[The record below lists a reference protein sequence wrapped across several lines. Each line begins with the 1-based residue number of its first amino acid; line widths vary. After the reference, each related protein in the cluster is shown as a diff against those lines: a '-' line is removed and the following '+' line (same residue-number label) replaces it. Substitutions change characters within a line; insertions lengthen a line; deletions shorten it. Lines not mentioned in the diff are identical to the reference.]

1 MQKIAFIQKGTVPLA
16 SQYVAETL
24 QNNFPEFAVEAID
37 IKQLLS
43 QQKGFLLLN
52 LLYTIKEYG
61 WEILLGQKQAKE
73 SFFRTTYFF
82 HQLKAL
88 LTRKL
93 AGSDYVFSFQMQ
105 SLYDASTA
113 ELPHFVYTDHTNL
126 ANLTYPIR
134 MPHKLYSPA
143 WLSLERT
150 IYENATHIFTRSS
163 NITRSIV
170 EQYAGDATKISCVY
184 AGGNIQFDEVELDN
198 DSYRNKNILFVGV
211 DWERKGGPE
220 LVEAFR
226 QVLAVHPDARLTIV
240 GCNPT
245 VDVPNCDIIGRIPLA
260 QVGDYYRRASIFCLP
275 TKLEPFGIVFLEA
288 FSYKLPIVA
297 TNVGA
302 IPDFVVP
309 GENGYLVVSGES
321 KTLAA
326 ALIQLLDDP
335 EQCRTFGEKGY
346 KLVQE
351 NYTWDKV
358 GSRMREQIMA
368 DLSGKLVTSQ
378 GHC

>member
-1 MQKIAFIQKGTVPLA
+1 
-16 SQYVAETL
+16 
-24 QNNFPEFAVEAID
+24 
-37 IKQLLS
+37 
-43 QQKGFLLLN
+43 
-52 LLYTIKEYG
+52 
-61 WEILLGQKQAKE
+61 
-73 SFFRTTYFF
+73 
-82 HQLKAL
+82 
-88 LTRKL
+88 
-93 AGSDYVFSFQMQ
+93 
-105 SLYDASTA
+105 
-113 ELPHFVYTDHTNL
+113 
-126 ANLTYPIR
+126 
-134 MPHKLYSPA
+134 
-143 WLSLERT
+143 
-150 IYENATHIFTRSS
+150 
-163 NITRSIV
+163 
-170 EQYAGDATKISCVY
+170 
-184 AGGNIQFDEVELDN
+184 
-198 DSYRNKNILFVGV
+198 
-211 DWERKGGPE
+211 
-220 LVEAFR
+220 
-226 QVLAVHPDARLTIV
+226 
-240 GCNPT
+240 

-326 ALIQLLDDP
+326 ALLELLDDP